1 MIAQFVTDSL
11 LADFGLFVVGLILIG
26 LLGVVI
32 AYKRF
37 YIKVGPDEAIV
48 RSGSGGLRV
57 ASGDGMWV
65 LPMVHQYEFMDLT
78 LKRLEIHRQGAE
90 GLICRDNIRA
100 DIKVAFFVRVDKSM
114 EEVKEVAQSIG
125 ANRCSQIDT
134 LRELFDAKFSEALK
148 TVGKHFDFV
157 DLYDQRDKFKD
168 EILKVIGT
176 DLNGYRLDDAAID
189 YLEQTPLEM
198 LNPNNILDAEG
209 IKKITE
215 LTASEKIKENQFTRD
230 KEKTL
235 KKQDVE
241 AEETILELERQRV
254 EAVEKQ
260 TREIAEIT
268 AREQASA
275 AKVREE
281 QRLESERARIAT
293 EEEIGIAE
301 ENMARQVLVA
311 QRNKEKTD
319 GVEQERVLRDREL
332 EATERLRVVGV
343 AEVEK
348 EKAIEVEKRNIQ
360 EVIRERV
367 AVERSVVEEQER
379 IKDTEE
385 FATAERKKKVQVVGA
400 EAKAEEERIRQTKLA
415 QAEKEASELLA
426 EKIRIEAEANR
437 DAAEKQT
444 AATKMLAE
452 AETASA
458 AAPGLA
464 EAQVQEAK
472 AQATEKQGM
481 AEANVAREKY
491 HSEAVGIEA
500 KASAIEKQGLAE
512 ANVELEKYRSEA
524 IGITEKAEAMKVL
537 DGVGKDH
544 EEFKLKLNKEKD
556 VEIAAIDAQR
566 GIAESQAGVVGD
578 ALKAARIDIVGGD
591 GEFFDQ
597 ITSAVKGGKAIDR
610 FVYNSRVAT
619 DVKET
624 FFNGNPDYFQGKL
637 MELVDQFNLD
647 TGDVKDLSI
656 AALIAKLMGLAKTED
671 VRSQL
676 TSLLGMAGSAGL
688 TDQTVGKLGGAS
700 TAAAP
705 SAGKGTGG
713 AATNGNIKPSEN

>member
-1 MIAQFVTDSL
+1 MIAQFVTNSV
-11 LADFGLFVVGLILIG
+11 LADFGLFVAGLFLLA

-65 LPMVHQYEFMDLT
+65 VPMVHQYEFMDLT
-78 LKRLEIHRQGAE
+78 LKSFEIHRQGAE

-100 DIKVAFFVRVDKSM
+100 DIKVAFFIRVDKSM
-114 EEVKEVAQSIG
+114 DEVKEVAQSIG
-125 ANRCSQIDT
+125 AKRCSQIDT

-198 LNPNNILDAEG
+198 LNPSNILDAEG

-215 LTASEKIKENQFTRD
+215 LTALEKVKENQFTRD
-230 KEKTL
+230 KEKVL

-254 EAVEKQ
+254 QAVEKQ
-260 TREIAEIT
+260 QREIAEIS
-268 AREQASA
+268 ARERAASA
-275 AKVREE
+275 KVEEE
-281 QRLESERARIAT
+281 QRLERERARIIT
-293 EEEIGIAE
+293 EEEIGVAE

-311 QRNKEKTD
+311 QRNKERTD
-319 GVEQERVLRDREL
+319 GVEQERVVRDRDL
-332 EATERLRVVGV
+332 EATERLRLVGV

-385 FATAERKKKVQVVGA
+385 FAAAERSKKVQVVAA
-400 EAKAEEERIRQTKLA
+400 EAKGEEERIRQTKLA

-452 AETASA
+452 AQAAEA
-458 AAPGLA
+458 AAEGLA
-464 EAQVQEAK
+464 EARVQEAK
-472 AQATEKQGM
+472 ATSLEKEGTAEANVLQRKAVAEAKGIEAKAEAIEKQGM
-481 AEANVAREKY
+481 AEANVSREKY
-491 HSEAVGIEA
+491 HSEAVGI
-500 KASAIEKQGLAE
+500 
-512 ANVELEKYRSEA
+512 
-524 IGITEKAEAMKVL
+524 TEKAEAMKQL
-537 DGVGKDH
+537 DGVGKEH
-544 EEFKLKLNKEKD
+544 EEFKIRIEKEKD

-578 ALKAARIDIVGGD
+578 ALRAARIDIVGGD

-610 FVYNSRVAT
+610 FVYNSKVAT
-619 DVKET
+619 DIKQT
-624 FFNGNPDYFQGKL
+624 FFDGNAEYFREQLAG
-637 MELVDQFNLD
+637 LVQQFNLD
-647 TGDVKDLSI
+647 TDGVKDLSI
-656 AALIAKLMGLAKTED
+656 AALIAKMLGLASTDEI
-671 VRSQL
+671 RSQL
-676 TSLLGMAGSAGL
+676 TSLLSMAGTANIADQKAGRLL
-688 TDQTVGKLGGAS
+688 TESK
-700 TAAAP
+700 
-705 SAGKGTGG
+705 
-713 AATNGNIKPSEN
+713 AATNGKRS